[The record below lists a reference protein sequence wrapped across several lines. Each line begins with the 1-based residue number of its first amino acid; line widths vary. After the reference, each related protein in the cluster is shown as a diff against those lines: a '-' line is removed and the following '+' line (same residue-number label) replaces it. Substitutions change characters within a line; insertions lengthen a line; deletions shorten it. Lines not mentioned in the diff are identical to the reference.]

1 MANDTTVTRDQL
13 LAAVHRAGAK
23 VTVTQLRRWCD
34 VGLMPKP
41 VRRGLGRGRGIVA
54 LYPAYAAWQAF
65 VIARALREKRNLD
78 DAGWVAWALG
88 FPVTRFAR
96 DLLLEE
102 LEDQH
107 RQLKAIVRA
116 TGRKRFN
123 ERLIEQA
130 KSKGE
135 LAGSG
140 MAKVLDPDSIPKFVQ
155 MMAEYQLG
163 QIHEHDYSDAEWQH
177 LQEAA
182 LATLFP
188 HSPEILDAEDLPST
202 EEVKQGLNRLSN
214 EAPIAKVIDRLART
228 DDQTLCALCAEA
240 QAVVSMY
247 ARTTGTLEHLISRAG
262 FLSYFT
268 RVMVDPEG
276 PAERERLKQVMGW
289 KTPPLT
295 PVQQF
300 LLRNQQSPWR
310 TARET

>member
-1 MANDTTVTRDQL
+1 MITRDQL

-23 VTVTQLRRWCD
+23 VSVTQLRRWCD
-34 VGLMPKP
+34 VGLMPTP
-41 VRRGLGRGRGIVA
+41 ARRGLGRGRGIVA

-65 VIARALREKRNLD
+65 VIARALKEKRNLD

-88 FPVTRFAR
+88 FPVTGFAR

-102 LEDQH
+102 LEDQE

-116 TGRKRFN
+116 AGRERLKD
-123 ERLIEQA
+123 RLIEQGKPKA
-130 KSKGE
+130 E
-135 LAGSG
+135 LASSG
-140 MAKVLDPDSIPKFVQ
+140 IAKVLDPAAIPKFVQ

-188 HSPEILDAEDLPST
+188 RSPEVLDAEDLPST
-202 EEVKQGLNRLSN
+202 EEVKQGLNRLSR
-214 EAPIAKVIDRLART
+214 EAPISKVIKALKHT
-228 DDQTLCALCAEA
+228 DDQALSALCAEA
-240 QAVVSMY
+240 QAVASRY
-247 ARTTGTLEHLISRAG
+247 AHMTGSPERVISRAG
-262 FLSYFT
+262 FQSYFT
-268 RVMVDPEG
+268 QVMVDPEG

-289 KTPPLT
+289 KTPPHT

-300 LLRNQQSPWR
+300 LLRNHQSLWR
-310 TARET
+310 TA